1 MLIQTIFA
9 PTEQGTKEGVETTI
23 QDMVLTILSD
33 IQSS

>member
-9 PTEQGTKEGVETTI
+9 PTEQGTKTEVETTI

-33 IQSS
+33 VQSS